1 MSTDLILWIIG
12 ALAVAWVVLGW
23 VRSWWQRS
31 ENQRRAREFEAR
43 AERQWQGHR
52 LSGAGAEAPVRSR
65 SGYRPNVFRILAIAA
80 MVIAVASAGLWL
92 YRDARGIVG
101 SFGPAEGSM
110 RVNIN
115 SATQEELESVPGIG
129 PTRAAQIIAGR
140 PWGSVDELE
149 ELNDVGPRQV
159 EELRPFLK
167 TEGDTEKR

>member
-1 MSTDLILWIIG
+1 MGLMD
-12 ALAVAWVVLGW
+12 
-23 VRSWWQRS
+23 RDYM
-31 ENQRRAREFEAR
+31 RR
-43 AERQWQGHR
+43 GGS
-52 LSGAGAEAPVRSR
+52 SGG
-65 SGYRPNVFRILAIAA
+65 GYRPNLPRILAIAA
-80 MVIAVASAGLWL
+80 TAIAVASAGVWL
-92 YRDARGIVG
+92 LRDARTLVQEL
-101 SFGPAEGSM
+101 GPAEGSM

-149 ELNDVGPRQV
+149 KLNGVGPRQV

>member
-1 MSTDLILWIIG
+1 MGLMD
-12 ALAVAWVVLGW
+12 
-23 VRSWWQRS
+23 RDYM
-31 ENQRRAREFEAR
+31 RR
-43 AERQWQGHR
+43 GGS
-52 LSGAGAEAPVRSR
+52 SGRGG
-65 SGYRPNVFRILAIAA
+65 GYRPNLPRILAIAA
-80 MVIAVASAGLWL
+80 TAIAVASAGLWL
-92 YRDARGIVG
+92 FRDARTLVQD
-101 SFGPAEGSM
+101 FGPAEGSM

-149 ELNDVGPRQV
+149 KLNGVGPRQV

>member
-1 MSTDLILWIIG
+1 MTTDLILWITG

-23 VRSWWQRS
+23 ARSWWQRR
-31 ENQRRAREFEAR
+31 ENQRRAREFEVR

-52 LSGAGAEAPVRSR
+52 ISGAGAAAPARSR
-65 SGYRPNVFRILAIAA
+65 SGYRPNVLRILAIAA
-80 MVIAVASAGLWL
+80 TVIAVASAGLWL

-101 SFGPAEGSM
+101 NLGPAEGSL

-115 SATQEELESVPGIG
+115 TATQEELESVPGIG
-129 PTRAAQIIAGR
+129 PTRAAAIIAGR
-140 PWGSVDELE
+140 PWSSVDDLE
-149 ELNDVGPRQV
+149 RLTGVGPRQI